1 MTPIYSPENA
11 RAMLHRIKKAETLQ
25 DLEKVDQ
32 SMDRLWNWGAFKVHE
47 FKRLSV
53 AVMDRSAA
61 IRERGAE

>member
-25 DLEKVDQ
+25 DLEKVDR
-32 SMDRLWNWGAFKVHE
+32 SMDRLWDLGAFKAHE
-47 FKRLSV
+47 FTRLSV